1 MISRKTSK
9 TKSIIFVFVIINA
22 CIQIF
27 FFTVIR
33 YLIFVTLNIQ
43 LGMIKHAFSKFVFN
57 WALTVLIDF

>member
-22 CIQIF
+22 CIQI